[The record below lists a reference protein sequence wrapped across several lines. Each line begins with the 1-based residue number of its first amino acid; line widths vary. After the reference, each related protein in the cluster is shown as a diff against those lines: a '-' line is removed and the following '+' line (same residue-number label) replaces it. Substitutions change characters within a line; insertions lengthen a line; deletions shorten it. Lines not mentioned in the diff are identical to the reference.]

1 MAKAEKMH
9 SKATGQKLLDTH
21 HLQPQFWGEVR
32 QTGIESR

>member
-21 HLQPQFWGEVR
+21 HLQPPKLAAP
-32 QTGIESR
+32 